1 MDHANKAY
9 NQHKNSRFVGAD
21 ILPSELLFNPQ
32 DMKAEILKKQ
42 SNNRNTPGEI
52 ISFRDISD
60 SGHRKTGDKSPF
72 NFSRIIGRNRKM
84 IEVFRQIINVA
95 EYDYPVHIFGET
107 GTGKELVAE
116 AIHKASSR
124 KDGPFVPINCG
135 AMPEGLVESEL
146 FGHVKGSFSG
156 AIRDKKGRFELADGG
171 TIFLDEVAE
180 LSKHMQAKLLRF
192 LQDGKFEKVGGEKT
206 VRINARVISATNKD
220 LKEEMKKNRFRD
232 DLYYRINVV
241 PISLPTLR
249 ERKSDI
255 PLLVNHFLKQ
265 AARQYNR
272 NSVVVSDRAMMLLT
286 EYKWSGNVRELQNAI
301 QFAFVKSSG
310 DEITPD
316 NLPME
321 INDNRFFQT
330 IRGPSRKLDRVQVES
345 AIKKTGGNKAKA
357 ARLLNVGRATLY
369 RFIND
374 YPELQ
379 ESICAYGD

>member
-1 MDHANKAY
+1 MDYSNKAY
-9 NQHKNSRFVGAD
+9 DQYKRARFGGAD
-21 ILPSELLFNPQ
+21 ILPSEAFFNTR
-32 DMKAEILKKQ
+32 DVKAEILKKHG
-42 SNNRNTPGEI
+42 NHRNTLGEI
-52 ISFRDISD
+52 ISFREILN
-60 SGHRKTGDKSPF
+60 SGSHKTGNKSPV
-72 NFSRIIGRNRKM
+72 NFSGIIGRNRKM

-95 EYDYPVHIFGET
+95 GYDYPVHIFGET

-124 KDGPFVPINCG
+124 KHGPFVPINCG

-156 AIRDKKGRFELADGG
+156 AIRDKKGRLELADGG
-171 TIFLDEVAE
+171 TIFLDEIAE

-206 VRINARVISATNKD
+206 VRINVRVISATNKA

-241 PISLPTLR
+241 PISLPPLR

-265 AARQYNR
+265 AASQYNR
-272 NSVVVSDRAMMLLT
+272 NSVVVSDRAMMLLA

-301 QFAFVKSSG
+301 QFAFVKSRG

-321 INDNRFFQT
+321 INDNLLFQT
-330 IRGPSRKLDRVQVES
+330 IRGPSRKLNRVQVES

-374 YPELQ
+374 YPKLQ
-379 ESICAYGD
+379 ERICAYGD

>member
-1 MDHANKAY
+1 MDHSNKAY
-9 NQHKNSRFVGAD
+9 NQHKSNRFCGAD

-32 DMKAEILKKQ
+32 DSKARVLKKNGKNQ
-42 SNNRNTPGEI
+42 TPGEI

-60 SGHRKTGDKSPF
+60 TCNRKTEDKRPV
-72 NFSRIIGRNRKM
+72 NFSRIIGKNRKI

-95 EYDYPVHIFGET
+95 EYDYPVNIFGET

-156 AIRDKKGRFELADGG
+156 AIRDKKGRLELADGG
-171 TIFLDEVAE
+171 TIFLDEIAE
-180 LSKHMQAKLLRF
+180 LSKHIQAKLLRF

-206 VRINARVISATNKD
+206 VRIDVRVISATNKD

-241 PISLPTLR
+241 PISLPALR

-286 EYKWSGNVRELQNAI
+286 EYKWPGNVRELQNAI

-330 IRGPSRKLDRVQVES
+330 IRGPSRKLDRAQVES

-374 YPELQ
+374 YPDLQ

>member
-1 MDHANKAY
+1 MDHANKAH
-9 NQHKNSRFVGAD
+9 NQHKSSRFCSAD

-32 DMKAEILKKQ
+32 DSKAKALKKND
-42 SNNRNTPGEI
+42 NNPTSGEI
-52 ISFRDISD
+52 ISFRNILD
-60 SGHRKTGDKSPF
+60 SVNRITRDKNKP
-72 NFSRIIGRNRKM
+72 NFSRIIGGNRKM

-95 EYDYPVHIFGET
+95 GYDYPVHIFGET

-116 AIHKASSR
+116 AIHKSSLR
-124 KDGPFVPINCG
+124 REGPFVPINCG

-171 TIFLDEVAE
+171 TIFLDEIAE
-180 LSKHMQAKLLRF
+180 LSKYIQAKLLRF

-206 VRINARVISATNKD
+206 VRINVRVISATNKD
-220 LKEEMKKNRFRD
+220 LKEEMKTNRFRD

-241 PISLPTLR
+241 PISLPPLR

-255 PLLVNHFLKQ
+255 PLLVDHFLKQ

-272 NSVVVSDRAMMLLT
+272 SSVVVSDRAMSLLT
-286 EYKWSGNVRELQNAI
+286 EHKWSGNVRELQNAI
-301 QFAFVKSSG
+301 QFAFVKSKG
-310 DEITPD
+310 DKITSAD
-316 NLPME
+316 LPME
-321 INDNRFFQT
+321 INNNHLFQT
-330 IRGPSRKLDRVQVES
+330 IRGPSRKLGRIQVES

-374 YPELQ
+374 HPKLQ
-379 ESICAYGD
+379 KSLCEYGN

>member
-9 NQHKNSRFVGAD
+9 NQHKSSRFGGAD

-32 DMKAEILKKQ
+32 DTKAEILKKH

-52 ISFRDISD
+52 ISFRNISD
-60 SGHRKTGDKSPF
+60 YGNRKTGDKSPV

-206 VRINARVISATNKD
+206 IRINVRVISATNKD

-321 INDNRFFQT
+321 INDNRLFQI
-330 IRGPSRKLDRVQVES
+330 IRGPSRKLERVQVES

>member
-1 MDHANKAY
+1 MDHSNNAY
-9 NQHKNSRFVGAD
+9 NQHKSNRFCGAD
-21 ILPSELLFNPQ
+21 ILPSELLFKPQ
-32 DMKAEILKKQ
+32 DSKARVLKKNG
-42 SNNRNTPGEI
+42 NNQTPGEI
-52 ISFRDISD
+52 ISFNDISD
-60 SGHRKTGDKSPF
+60 SGNRKTGDKNTS

-124 KDGPFVPINCG
+124 KDGHFVPINCG

-156 AIRDKKGRFELADGG
+156 AIRNKKGRFELADGG

-241 PISLPTLR
+241 PISLPPLR

-255 PLLVNHFLKQ
+255 PLLVDHFLKQ
-265 AARQYNR
+265 AAKQYNQ
-272 NSVVVSDRAMMLLT
+272 NSVVSDRAMILLT

-301 QFAFVKSSG
+301 QFAFVKSKG

-316 NLPME
+316 DLPME
-321 INDNRFFQT
+321 INDNRIFQLL
-330 IRGPSRKLDRVQVES
+330 RGPSRKLNRMQVES

-374 YPELQ
+374 HPNLQ
-379 ESICAYGD
+379 KSICVYGN

>member
-1 MDHANKAY
+1 MDHANKAH
-9 NQHKNSRFVGAD
+9 NQHKSCRSCGAD
-21 ILPSELLFNPQ
+21 ILPSELLFKPQ
-32 DMKAEILKKQ
+32 DSKARVLKKNC
-42 SNNRNTPGEI
+42 NNQTPGEI
-52 ISFRDISD
+52 ISFNDISD
-60 SGHRKTGDKSPF
+60 SGNRKTGDKNTS
-72 NFSRIIGRNRKM
+72 NFSKIIGRDRKM

-124 KDGPFVPINCG
+124 KNGHFVPINCG

-156 AIRDKKGRFELADGG
+156 AIRNKKGRFELADGG

-206 VRINARVISATNKD
+206 VRINVRVISATNKD

-241 PISLPTLR
+241 PVSLPPLR
-249 ERKSDI
+249 ERKKDI

-272 NSVVVSDRAMMLLT
+272 NSVAVSDRAMMLLT

-310 DEITPD
+310 DKITPD

-321 INDNRFFQT
+321 INDSRLFQT
-330 IRGPSRKLDRVQVES
+330 IRGPSRKLDKVQVES

-379 ESICAYGD
+379 ESICAYGN

>member
-1 MDHANKAY
+1 MDYSNKAY
-9 NQHKNSRFVGAD
+9 DQYKRIRFGGAD
-21 ILPSELLFNPQ
+21 ILPSEAFFNPR
-32 DMKAEILKKQ
+32 DVKAEILKKHG
-42 SNNRNTPGEI
+42 NHRNTPGEI
-52 ISFRDISD
+52 ISFREILN
-60 SGHRKTGDKSPF
+60 SGNHKTGNKNPV
-72 NFSRIIGRNRKM
+72 NFSGIIGRNRKM

-116 AIHKASSR
+116 AIHQTSSR

-156 AIRDKKGRFELADGG
+156 AIRDKKGRLELANGG
-171 TIFLDEVAE
+171 TIFLDEIAE

-206 VRINARVISATNKD
+206 VRINVRVISATNKD

-241 PISLPTLR
+241 PISLPPLR

-301 QFAFVKSSG
+301 QFAFVKSRG

-321 INDNRFFQT
+321 INDNRLFQT
-330 IRGPSRKLDRVQVES
+330 VRGPSRKLDSVQVES

-374 YPELQ
+374 HPKLQ
-379 ESICAYGD
+379 KNICAYAD

>member
-1 MDHANKAY
+1 
-9 NQHKNSRFVGAD
+9 
-21 ILPSELLFNPQ
+21 
-32 DMKAEILKKQ
+32 
-42 SNNRNTPGEI
+42 
-52 ISFRDISD
+52 
-60 SGHRKTGDKSPF
+60 
-72 NFSRIIGRNRKM
+72 M

-206 VRINARVISATNKD
+206 IRINVRVISATNKD

-310 DEITPD
+310 DEITSD

-321 INDNRFFQT
+321 INDDRLFQT

-345 AIKKTGGNKAKA
+345 AIRKTGGNKAKA

>member
-1 MDHANKAY
+1 
-9 NQHKNSRFVGAD
+9 
-21 ILPSELLFNPQ
+21 
-32 DMKAEILKKQ
+32 MKAGILKKH
-42 SNNRNTPGEI
+42 SNYRNTTGEI

-60 SGHRKTGDKSPF
+60 PGKRKTGDNRPN
-72 NFSRIIGRNRKM
+72 NFSRIIGMDRKM
-84 IEVFRQIINVA
+84 IEIFRQIINVA

-124 KDGPFVPINCG
+124 EDGPFVPINCG

-146 FGHVKGSFSG
+146 FGHVKGAFSG

-206 VRINARVISATNKD
+206 VRINVRVISATNKD
-220 LKEEMKKNRFRD
+220 LKQEMTANRFRD

-241 PISLPTLR
+241 PVSLPPLR
-249 ERKSDI
+249 ERKDDI

-265 AARQYNR
+265 AAKQYNR
-272 NSVVVSDRAMMLLT
+272 HSVVVSDRTMMLLT
-286 EYKWSGNVRELQNAI
+286 EYKWPGNVRELQNAI
-301 QFAFVKSSG
+301 QFAFVKRKG

-321 INDNRFFQT
+321 INNNHLFQT
-330 IRGPSRKLDRVQVES
+330 RRGLLRKLDRSQVEA

-369 RFIND
+369 RFLND
-374 YPELQ
+374 HPRVQ
-379 ESICAYGD
+379 KSIRAYGN

>member
-1 MDHANKAY
+1 MDHTNKAY
-9 NQHKNSRFVGAD
+9 NQHKSIPFGGAD

-32 DMKAEILKKQ
+32 DMKADILKKHGNQ
-42 SNNRNTPGEI
+42 QNTPGEI

-60 SGHRKTGDKSPF
+60 PCNRKTGDKRPV
-72 NFSRIIGRNRKM
+72 NFSKIIARDRKM

-95 EYDYPVHIFGET
+95 EYDYPVNIFGET

-116 AIHKASSR
+116 AIHKASPR

-156 AIRDKKGRFELADGG
+156 AIRDKKGRLELADGG
-171 TIFLDEVAE
+171 TIFLDEIAE

-206 VRINARVISATNKD
+206 VRINVRVISATNKD

-241 PISLPTLR
+241 PISLPALR

-286 EYKWSGNVRELQNAI
+286 EYKWFGNVRELQNAI

-321 INDNRFFQT
+321 INDNRLSQI
-330 IRGPSRKLDRVQVES
+330 IRGPSRKLDRAQVES

-374 YPELQ
+374 YPDLQ

>member
-1 MDHANKAY
+1 MDHTNKAF
-9 NQHKNSRFVGAD
+9 NQHKSIRFGAAD

-32 DMKAEILKKQ
+32 DMKADILKKHGNHQ
-42 SNNRNTPGEI
+42 NTPGEI

-60 SGHRKTGDKSPF
+60 PCNRKTGDKRPV
-72 NFSRIIGRNRKM
+72 NFSKIIARDRKM

-95 EYDYPVHIFGET
+95 EYDYPVNIFGET

-116 AIHKASSR
+116 AIHKASPR

-135 AMPEGLVESEL
+135 AIPEGLVESEL

-171 TIFLDEVAE
+171 TIFLDEIAE

-206 VRINARVISATNKD
+206 VRINVRVISATNKD

-241 PISLPTLR
+241 PISLPALR
-249 ERKSDI
+249 ERRSDI

-301 QFAFVKSSG
+301 QFAFVKSSS

-321 INDNRFFQT
+321 INDNRLSQI
-330 IRGPSRKLDRVQVES
+330 IRGPSRKLDRAQVES